1 MTQPS
6 QRSRPYDDFIP
17 APTLERIKQRR
28 FSPDGLVHE
37 VKTIVRAGR
46 RVYNYPWKKMELGD
60 FFIVPVEH
68 RSKNALRVAFQ
79 QGAARHDL
87 EIAVKEWTLPDGA
100 LAYRVTVVIIQVS
113 RYKLEAANRGIT
125 GIGFSDG
132 RWRARKRKWY
142 KEHSKDAKRVS
153 RIPPPAPAKSKPRD
167 LDNPFWADEAEDA

>member
-17 APTLERIKQRR
+17 VPILRSIKQRR
-28 FSPDGLVHE
+28 HSPDGIMHE
-37 VKTIVRAGR
+37 VKMTTRAGR

-60 FFIVPVEH
+60 FFIVAIGG
-68 RSKNALRVAFQ
+68 RSARAMIVAFY

-87 EIAVKEWTLPDGA
+87 EIAVKDWTLPDGEKA
-100 LAYRVTVVIIQVS
+100 LRVTVVIIGVS
-113 RYKLEAANRGIT
+113 TYKLKAAAKGVT

-132 RWRARKRKWY
+132 RWRERK
-142 KEHSKDAKRVS
+142 KRWEKNQRGRPAVS
-153 RIPPPAPAKSKPRD
+153 RIPPPAPIKSKPRD